1 MKFNATHAE
10 WAALVL
16 WVALVG
22 IVFWQTNTDF
32 VRQGIASG
40 GPFHNAAMFPE
51 IVAVVIALCAV
62 PIGVQAAL
70 RNRKDAKP
78 APALSLYDLRRPLAL
93 LLAFSL
99 YLALLDVL
107 GYYIAT
113 VPFLFFIIWLCGER
127 KILNPAIFS
136 VVVTFVVALVFQRYL
151 TVVLPRGYLA
161 DYLGF

>member
-10 WAALVL
+10 WAAMVL

-51 IVAVVIALCAV
+51 IVAVVISLCAV
-62 PIGVQAAL
+62 PIVVQAVL
-70 RNRKDAKP
+70 RNRKQPK
-78 APALSLYDLRRPLAL
+78 PALSLRDLRRPLAL

-113 VPFLFFIIWLCGER
+113 VPFLFFVVWLCGER
-127 KILNPAIFS
+127 KIINPAFFS

>member
-32 VRQGIASG
+32 VRQGMASG

-51 IVAVVIALCAV
+51 IVAVVISLSAV
-62 PIGVQAAL
+62 PIGLQAAL
-70 RNRKDAKP
+70 RNTKDVK
-78 APALSLYDLRRPLAL
+78 PALSLYNLRRPLAL

-136 VVVTFVVALVFQRYL
+136 LVVTFVVALVFQRYL